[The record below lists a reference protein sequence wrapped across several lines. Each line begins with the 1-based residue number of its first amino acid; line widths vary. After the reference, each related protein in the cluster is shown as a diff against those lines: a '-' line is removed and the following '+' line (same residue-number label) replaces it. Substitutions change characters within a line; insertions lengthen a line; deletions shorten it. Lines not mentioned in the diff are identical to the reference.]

1 MLPITLQIAPAQV
14 IRGRGILPEYL
25 QNRSRWLVIGGER
38 ACANLQSQLS
48 PELWQQFLVAEWVSE
63 CTTETI
69 YRLQQL
75 VETANPLG
83 IVAVGGGKV
92 QDTAKLVAQEC
103 HLPIITVPSSAG
115 TCAGWTALSNIYG
128 DRGEFLYDV
137 PLRHCPDLMLVDYDL
152 IATAPVRTLVAGIG
166 DAIAKWYEASVS
178 SGSSSDTLTIS
189 AVQSARVLRDI
200 LLQKAEGAIAD
211 PHPSNAVW
219 CEVVDANL
227 CMAGMI
233 GGLGGASCRTVAAH
247 AIHNALTHLPQAKGS
262 LHGEKVAYG
271 ILVQLRLEEMQGNQL
286 ASSARQQLLKFYDRI
301 GLPKSLRDLGL
312 GSISLAELEQTAAIA
327 CNPRSDMH
335 RLPFPVSPDLVL
347 SAMVSTLTPKPDV
360 AGRAFDG
367 APVQGE
373 RVEFPPPP
381 PPPDPQR
388 QLAPPPTD
396 R

>member
-1 MLPITLQIAPAQV
+1 MPTLTLQIAPAQV
-14 IRGRGILPEYL
+14 IRGRGILLEHL
-25 QNRSRWLVIGGER
+25 QNCAHWLVVGGQH
-38 ACANLQSQLS
+38 ACTNLQHQLP
-48 PELWQQFLVAEWVSE
+48 PELWQEFVVADWVSD
-63 CTTETI
+63 CTLGTI
-69 YRLQQL
+69 DRLKQL
-75 VETANPLG
+75 VQTSSPRG

-103 HLPIITVPSSAG
+103 QLPIITIPSSAG

-137 PLRHCPDLMLVDYDL
+137 PLSKCPDLMLVDYDL
-152 IATAPVRTLVAGIG
+152 IATAPVRTLIAGIG

-211 PHPSNAVW
+211 PQPSNALW
-219 CEVVDANL
+219 REVVDANL

-233 GGLGGASCRTVAAH
+233 GGLGGANCRTVAAH
-247 AIHNALTHLPQAKGS
+247 AIHNALTHLPQAKGT

-286 ASSARQQLLKFYDRI
+286 ASSARQQLLKFYSQI

-312 GSISLAELEQTAAIA
+312 SAISLSELEQTAAIA
-327 CNPRSDMH
+327 CNPKSDIH
-335 RLPFPVSPDLVL
+335 RLPFPVSPELVL
-347 SAMVSTLTPKPDV
+347 SAMVS
-360 AGRAFDG
+360 
-367 APVQGE
+367 
-373 RVEFPPPP
+373 VELS
-381 PPPDPQR
+381 QELAR
-388 QLAPPPTD
+388 QSS
-396 R
+396 